1 MMGAIPAVAE
11 VLSGTPRAGSL
22 EQIAAAARYVDG
34 VWLGAA
40 DFSGSVRAATSNLT
54 DLEGAAV
61 AQLSEKLETGLVRGA
76 AAVEQCAMAAK
87 AALRAYASEV
97 DRVDREAAALT
108 SRVSGW
114 LSNVRDSQRSIAAIC
129 DAILADHVYKWD
141 VPPGATLPE
150 PRLPPAAAGL
160 DAPERAAQL
169 HLLRELYGARWQHAA
184 LSWRDDLD
192 AIRAAEAR
200 WESLIDERVRA
211 EGRLVS
217 SLEDTPVGQLASLG
231 RGAVGGQHR
240 TIALGLTGEV
250 GGSVPRTASPG
261 NSHRLLEPLLGT
273 SDGSG
278 VATSPP
284 AATRVAAW
292 WRGLSQAERE
302 DLIELAPVVVGNLPG
317 LLPSVRDRANR
328 LAISQFRANPQ
339 VLKPDQLRLIAAIQR
354 SCDAALA
361 QRLARP
367 AVQVLALDLSGRV
380 PKAAIGYGN
389 LDRSTHTTWYVPGMD
404 SDAPTALPHWDVA
417 SRNLLHLQSS
427 LLRRSGG
434 GSAGVISW
442 LGYETPKPL
451 PSDEVLHSDRA
462 AEGAARLAAE
472 LDGMYVAR
480 LGAESGPPATSVVA
494 HSYGTAVAALA
505 LTLTGFPIDA
515 LVLLGS
521 AGIDPASVPSLG
533 ELRVREAAPGQPAIY
548 ATNAPADRLAPSGAA
563 LARRSLPT
571 RQGKPLLGLPRIPP
585 PYSGV
590 IEFPS
595 VGDPARGLSATDGH
609 SILGDGPRPQALGTT
624 ASAGRGYGD
633 PDTQALHTTARI
645 TTQAID
651 SATANTFQM
660 TPLARHP
667 GPVADPGDRTAR
679 SRTPHPEEDTQ

>member
-1 MMGAIPAVAE
+1 MGAVPAVAE
-11 VLSGTPRAGSL
+11 VLIGTPRAGGP
-22 EQIAAAARYVDG
+22 EHVAAAARYVDG
-34 VWLGAA
+34 VWLGVV
-40 DFSGSVRAATSNLT
+40 DFSGSVRAAASALT

-61 AQLSEKLETGLVRGA
+61 AALGAKLETGLVRGA
-76 AAVEQCAMAAK
+76 AAVEQCAMWAK
-87 AALRAYASEV
+87 GALRAYGSEV

-108 SRVSGW
+108 ARVSGW
-114 LSNVRDSQRSIAAIC
+114 LSSVRDAQRAIAAIC
-129 DAILADHVYKWD
+129 DAIQAGHAYPWNA
-141 VPPGATLPE
+141 PPVATLPE

-160 DAPERAAQL
+160 EAPEREAQL
-169 HLLRELYGARWQHAA
+169 HLLRELYRARWQHAA
-184 LSWRDDLD
+184 LTWRDDLD
-192 AIRAAEAR
+192 AIRAAGAR
-200 WESLIDERVRA
+200 WESLIEDRVRA
-211 EGRLVS
+211 ERRLVS
-217 SLEDTPVGQLASLG
+217 SLEDTPIGQLASLG
-231 RGAVGGQHR
+231 RGAVGGQSKA
-240 TIALGLTGEV
+240 IALGLTGEV
-250 GGSVPRTASPG
+250 RGSAPRVASPG
-261 NSHRLLEPLLGT
+261 WRHRLLEPLLGT

-278 VATSPP
+278 IAASPP
-284 AATRVAAW
+284 PAPRVAAW
-292 WRGLSQAERE
+292 WRGLSPEERE
-302 DLIELAPVVVGNLPG
+302 DLIGLAPVAVGNLPG
-317 LLPSVRDRANR
+317 LLPTVWDRANR
-328 LAISQFRANPQ
+328 LAIAQFRANPQ
-339 VLKPDQLRLIAAIQR
+339 ALDPEQLRLVAAIQR
-354 SCDAALA
+354 VCDTASA

-367 AVQVLALDLSGRV
+367 PVQVLALDLSGRV

-389 LDRSTHTTWYVPGMD
+389 LDTSSHTSWYVPGMN
-404 SDAPTALPHWDVA
+404 SDAPRALPHWDVA

-480 LGAESGPPATSVVA
+480 VGTDGGPPTSSVVA

-505 LTLTGFPIDA
+505 LTLTAYPIDA

-521 AGIDPASVPSLG
+521 AGIDTARVPSLG
-533 ELRVREAAPGQPAIY
+533 RLRVRDAAPGQPAIY

-563 LARRSLPT
+563 LAQRALPT
-571 RQGKPLLGLPRIPP
+571 SQGKPLLGLPRTPP

-595 VGDPARGLSATDGH
+595 AGDPARGLSATDGH

-651 SATANTFQM
+651 RATANTFRV
-660 TPLARHP
+660 TPLAQQP
-667 GPVADPGDRTAR
+667 EPVADPGARTAR
-679 SRTPHPEEDTQ
+679 SHTPHPKEATQ